1 MANKKPTK
9 VSEQVAMKDPL
20 KLFTLSDKTRIA
32 EPEEVEAQDRILRF
46 VQCPCCAGWFRVW
59 LDAHDYEYFRH
70 PSDGC
75 YFRV

>member
-1 MANKKPTK
+1 MARGKPTK
-9 VSEQVAMKDPL
+9 VSEQVAKKDPL
-20 KLFTLSDKTRIA
+20 KLFTLSDKTKVA
-32 EPEEVEAQDRILRF
+32 APEDVEAQESVLRY

-59 LDAHDYEYFRH
+59 VDVDYYEYFRH